1 VRPAATTVRA
11 LRRPELNEIYDIAVI
26 GSGFA
31 GSLLAMIARRLGRS
45 VILIEKGTHPRVV
58 IGESSTPLSNLLLEE
73 LAIRYGLDELRPLTK
88 WGSWQGS
95 HPETACGLKRG
106 FTFHHH
112 VLGVNPSNDP
122 ERRDQLLVAA
132 SPRDEI
138 GDTHWYR
145 ADFDHFL
152 VREAQRLGV
161 EYMDRVTLRHLQN
174 EGGNVTLEGERDGH
188 EVQFHAR
195 FVVDATG
202 PRGFLH
208 HALGLRELDL
218 PDYPR
223 TQGLYSHFS
232 GVSRLQD
239 SPYSRLD
246 EPPPYPID
254 DAAVHHVFDG
264 GWIWVLQFNNG
275 VTSAGVAATDE
286 LASQLRFADGQESW
300 KRIVEIIPA
309 LKQQFAKARALIPFV
324 HMPRMAFRSSAVAG
338 EKWVMLP
345 SAAGFVDPL
354 LSTGIPLTLLGVCRL
369 ATIIERDWGTERFNE
384 KLQVYA
390 TQTDRELTATARLIG
405 ALYANMNSF
414 PVFVALT
421 LLYFA
426 AASFSETAR
435 RLGKPHLAR
444 SFLLC
449 DDPVFGPVFERMIER
464 SRRRLSKE
472 ESIELIKDI
481 RQAIEP
487 IDVAG
492 LGRPE
497 RRNWYPVH
505 GDDLLNAADKLGASR
520 EDIFELLHRCGFSA
534 Q

>member
-1 VRPAATTVRA
+1 
-11 LRRPELNEIYDIAVI
+11 
-26 GSGFA
+26 
-31 GSLLAMIARRLGRS
+31 MIARRLGRS

-73 LAIRYGLDELRPLTK
+73 LAIRYGLDELRPLAK
-88 WGSWQGS
+88 WGSWQRS
-95 HPETACGLKRG
+95 YPEIACGLKRG

-112 VLGVNPSNDP
+112 VLGAAYSEDP

-145 ADFDHFL
+145 ADFDYLL
-152 VREAQRLGV
+152 VREAKKLGV
-161 EYMDRVTLRHLQN
+161 DYADRVTLRRAHDSG
-174 EGGNVTLEGERDGH
+174 EEFTLEGEWDGR

-208 HALGLRELDL
+208 RTLGLRENEL

-232 GVSRLQD
+232 GVNRLENSSHSRI
-239 SPYSRLD
+239 D
-246 EPPPYPID
+246 EPPPYSID

-286 LASQLRFADGQESW
+286 LASQLRFSEGAEAWGQV
-300 KRIVEIIPA
+300 IDLLPG
-309 LKQQFAKARALIPFV
+309 LKEQFADARPLMPFV
-324 HMPRMAFRSSAVAG
+324 HMPRMAFRSSDVAG
-338 EKWVMLP
+338 QRWALLP

-354 LSTGIPLTLLGVCRL
+354 LSTGIPLTLLGVGRL
-369 ATIIERDWGTERFNE
+369 VEIIERDWGTQQFGEQ
-384 KLQVYA
+384 LQIYA
-390 TQTDRELTATARLIG
+390 LQTDRELTATARLIG
-405 ALYANMNSF
+405 ALYANMNNF

-435 RLGKPHLAR
+435 RLGKSNRAR

-449 DDPVFGPVFERMIER
+449 DDAVFGPACAGLTER
-464 SRRRLSKE
+464 SRHLLSKD

-481 RQAIEP
+481 LKAIEP
-487 IDVAG
+487 INVAG

-505 GDDLLNAADKLGASR
+505 AEDLVSAAQKLGASR
-520 EDIFELLHRCGFSA
+520 EDIFDLLRRFGF
-534 Q
+534 